1 MPRLRWL
8 FLALLVVP
16 LADALFLVFV
26 AGQVGWQVT
35 VALVVLTAL
44 LGTLFVRAEGRHTL
58 RRIQRSLADGKA
70 PTDELVDGGLLIA
83 AGAFLLTPGLLTDAL
98 GFLLVFPLTRYP
110 FRYAVKEWV
119 IQPKLD
125 QSTGGFATGNVYT
138 FGFPG
143 DDDDGGG
150 PFAGA
155 GGDGGGS
162 GGSGPFGAGSASS
175 SDDDD
180 TIDLDEDA
188 YDVEFEDGDDRQ

>member
-8 FLALLVVP
+8 FLALLVIP
-16 LADALFLVFV
+16 LADAPFLVFV

-58 RRIQRSLADGKA
+58 RRIQRSLAQGKT

-98 GFLLVFPLTRYP
+98 GFLLVFPVTRYP

-119 IQPKLD
+119 IKPKLE
-125 QSTGGFATGNVYT
+125 QKTGGFATGNVYT
-138 FGFPG
+138 FGFP
-143 DDDDGGG
+143 DDDSGG

-155 GGDGGGS
+155 GGDDGP
-162 GGSGPFGAGSASS
+162 GGSGPFGPGAAAG

-180 TIDLDEDA
+180 TIDLDEDS
-188 YDVEFEDGDDRQ
+188 YDVEFEDNDDADTR